1 MKYLKQIIYM
11 SLAMDVVLVW
21 KGRYVLSLMSV
32 VNYLLRNVLF
42 FVLRKTIYVVFLYKI
57 WIHC

>member
-1 MKYLKQIIYM
+1 M